1 MDRSEVNGIK
11 TVAASVCSSVLLSL
25 VVIGISDDPFVDS
38 LMKKLVVVI
47 GPNISD
53 LVGTLGG
60 DVISEESSNVT
71 SVNIS

>member
-53 LVGTLGG
+53 LVGILDG
-60 DVISEESSNVT
+60 DVISDESSNVK
-71 SVNIS
+71 SVIS